1 MDAERLRA
9 DIGASLMRLIA
20 STVLHNQVVAS
31 RLGLGPSD
39 SQFMNL
45 LNLHG
50 PLAPGRFAELT
61 GLTTGTV
68 TGVID
73 RLERA
78 GYVRRERDPGDRR
91 KVLVVPVPEALAA
104 MAEHYRAHGERTDA
118 LLRRR
123 DPDQLRVIAA
133 FLAELT
139 GPDAEAAGAPPPSWS
154 PPSAADGS
162 SSSS

>member
-1 MDAERLRA
+1 MDAERLRGE
-9 DIGASLMRLIA
+9 IGMSLVRFIA
-20 STVLHNQVVAS
+20 SAVLHNQAVTA

-50 PLAPGRFAELT
+50 PLAPGRLAELS

-78 GYVRRERDPGDRR
+78 GYVRRERDTADRR
-91 KVLVVPVPEALAA
+91 KVTVVPVPEAMAA
-104 MAEHYRAHGERTDA
+104 LAEHYQGHGERVDA

-123 DPDQLRVIAA
+123 DPDQLRVIAE

-139 GPDAEAAGAPPPSWS
+139 GPGAEAAGAPPPSWS
-154 PPSAADGS
+154 PSSGGGSGS
-162 SSSS
+162 SS

>member
-9 DIGASLMRLIA
+9 EIGTSLVRFIA
-20 STVLHNQVVAS
+20 STVLHNQVVTG

-39 SQFMNL
+39 SQFMSL
-45 LNLHG
+45 INLHG
-50 PLAPGRFAELT
+50 PLTPGQFAELS

-104 MAEHYRAHGERTDA
+104 MAEHYRGYGEHVDA

-123 DPDQLRVIAA
+123 DPDQLRVIAE

-139 GPDAEAAGAPPPSWS
+139 GPGAGSAGPPPS
-154 PPSAADGS
+154 SAGGSGS
-162 SSSS
+162 SS